1 MGDLKVETKLIL
13 SKLFPATT
21 SAFKIGRYQVRPIPS
36 TATGQSE
43 AVLEFDNN
51 FEAPEGGG
59 SHPEEESNIVSNFLA
74 VILEAKVKRGG
85 LRINAIEIP
94 TQSAT
99 VDELVRGSLDWSNAD
114 SDVRCLLT
122 FDDDIARQLTRAARA
137 YAAALDNIPSDP
149 TFAFFLLV
157 VAVECLSSQAAVIPP
172 SELPIDSKKC
182 ERFCLFIDRYL
193 LDTHRGE
200 DERNTDLLRELLK
213 EVYYA
218 HRSSFVHGGKEVT
231 SASLMADHASSSYF
245 KHATSGKEVKT
256 PGLRWFARVVRGALL
271 GFIRSAP
278 TDAAPDDQRFAR
290 LAFEKAVLKIQA
302 ARDLQAGHAVTL
314 GDIHYR

>member
-1 MGDLKVETKLIL
+1 MGNLKVETKLIL
-13 SKLFPATT
+13 SKLFPVPT
-21 SAFKIGRYQVRPIPS
+21 SSLKVERYQIRPIPS
-36 TATGQSE
+36 TTTGQSE
-43 AVLEFDNN
+43 AVLEFDND
-51 FEAPEGGG
+51 FAAPEGGG
-59 SHPEEESNIVSNFLA
+59 SHPEEELNIVSNFLA

-94 TQSAT
+94 AQSET
-99 VDELVRGSLDWSNAD
+99 IDELVRGSIDWSSAD
-114 SDVRCLLT
+114 SDIRCLLR

-157 VAVECLSSQAAVIPP
+157 VAVECLSSQAEVIPP
-172 SELPIDSKKC
+172 SELAIDSKKC

-193 LDTHRGE
+193 LETHRGE
-200 DERNTDLLRELLK
+200 DERNADLLRELLK
-213 EVYYA
+213 EVYYG

-231 SASLMADHASSSYF
+231 SASLMADRASSSYF
-245 KHATSGKEVKT
+245 RHTTSGKEVKT
-256 PGLRWFARVVRGALL
+256 PGLRWFARIVRGALL
-271 GFIRSAP
+271 GFVRSVRA
-278 TDAAPDDQRFAR
+278 DAVPDDQRLAR
-290 LAFEKAVLKIQA
+290 LAFEKAMLKIQA